1 MKVLVQNLFT
11 QCWSNRRPSLHAA
24 HKLVA
29 YSRLIT
35 SRQLRLGRYAGAGGK
50 QGVVVRGVI
59 IPGPQPRRPADCES

>member
-1 MKVLVQNLFT
+1 MKVLVQNSFT

-35 SRQLRLGRYAGAGGK
+35 SPQLRLDRYPGAGK
-50 QGVVVRGVI
+50 QDVVVRGVI